1 MVKVAGSLARELIKV
16 IMESG
21 EVDIYDVYAVLE
33 YAQRHGLVAASRAIQ
48 TKPWWYLRCIN
59 EGIQVCD

>member
-21 EVDIYDVYAVLE
+21 EVDMYDVYAVLE
-33 YAQRHGLVAASRAIQ
+33 YAERHGFVVASRAIQ
-48 TKPWWYLRCIN
+48 AKPEWYLRCVN
-59 EGIQVCD
+59 EGMQVCD